1 MSINNLIVRNN
12 MKTSLLALAT
22 ILSTLSVS
30 IPVRAENLEHI
41 RQLLSTKECNQCE
54 LSGAGLV
61 MSNLAGAKLSG
72 ANLSQANLSQA
83 NLSGADLS
91 GADLRGA
98 SLYGANL
105 TGTNLAGA
113 ILDGTDLRT
122 AYLTNANLLGTKL
135 DTAYVQ
141 GAYGIPNYAGSPK
154 QFYGWG
160 LVESKKGNYLAAI
173 EHYDQA
179 LNLDSEFAPAYLARG
194 IANYRLGN
202 KGDAKRDAEIAA
214 KLFEKSQNAPG
225 FQASQNFLVTMEAIN
240 QSNEE
245 PEETSGF
252 MRFVQGAASLLM
264 NFLLYF

>member
-1 MSINNLIVRNN
+1 
-12 MKTSLLALAT
+12 MKFYLLAT
-22 ILSTLSVS
+22 VTFLSTLSLT

-41 RQLLSTKECNQCE
+41 RQLLSTKTCTQCD

-91 GADLRGA
+91 GANLTGA

-105 TGTNLAGA
+105 TGANLAGV

-122 AYLTNANLLGTKL
+122 AYLTNANMLGTKL
-135 DTAYVQ
+135 DTAFVQ
-141 GAYGIPNYAGSPK
+141 GAYGIPNYAGNPK

-160 LVESKKGNYLAAI
+160 LVESNKGNYVAAI
-173 EHYDQA
+173 EHYNQS
-179 LNLDSEFAPAYLARG
+179 LNLNPEFAPSYLARG

-202 KGDAKRDAEIAA
+202 KGGAKQDAEIAS
-214 KLFEKSQNAPG
+214 KLFEKQQNVEG
-225 FQASQNFLVTMEAIN
+225 YKASQNFLLTMDAIA
-240 QSNEE
+240 QSTKD
-245 PEETSGF
+245 PKETSGTA
-252 MRFVQGAASLLM
+252 RFFQGAASLLLQ
-264 NFLLYF
+264 FLLYF